1 MIKLDYTFVV
11 QIVLFLALLFL
22 LRRLLFTPFI
32 ALLEER
38 EKKTEGAK
46 GEATALTAE
55 GERLRAEYESAVT
68 QARAQGA
75 ALKEGTL
82 QEAQRARE
90 QILTQARE
98 QAAGK
103 LVAVREEVRNEMA
116 KARQFAAREADE
128 IARQMAEKVL
138 GRKIG

>member
-22 LRRLLFTPFI
+22 LRRLLFTPFV

-38 EKKTEGAK
+38 EKKTEGTRS
-46 GEATALTAE
+46 EATALMAE
-55 GERLRAEYESAVT
+55 GERLRAEYESAVAE
-68 QARAQGA
+68 ARDRGA
-75 ALKEGTL
+75 ALKEGIL

-90 QILTQARE
+90 RILTEARE
-98 QAAGK
+98 QAAVK
-103 LVAVREEVRNEMA
+103 LAAAREEVRQEMA
-116 KARQFAAREADE
+116 KARQLAAREAE
-128 IARQMAEKVL
+128 AIARQMAEKVL

>member
-11 QIVLFLALLFL
+11 QIVFFLALLFL
-22 LRRLLFTPFI
+22 LRRLLFTPFV

-46 GEATALTAE
+46 SEATALMAE
-55 GERLRAEYESAVT
+55 GERLRAEYESAVA
-68 QARAQGA
+68 QARDQGA
-75 ALKEGTL
+75 ALKEGIV
-82 QEAQRARE
+82 QEARSGRE
-90 QILTQARE
+90 RILAQARE
-98 QAAGK
+98 QAAAR
-103 LVAVREEVRNEMA
+103 LTIVREEIRQEMI
-116 KARQFAAREADE
+116 KARQFAARETEE

>member
-11 QIVLFLALLFL
+11 QVVLFLALLFL

-38 EKKTEGAK
+38 EKKTEGVRS
-46 GEATALTAE
+46 EATALTAE
-55 GERLRAEYESAVT
+55 GERLQADYESAVAK
-68 QARAQGA
+68 ARDQGA
-75 ALKEGTL
+75 ALKEGIL
-82 QEAQRARE
+82 QEARSGRE
-90 QILTQARE
+90 RILTQARE

-103 LVAVREEVRNEMA
+103 LAAVREEVRQEMV
-116 KARQFAAREADE
+116 KARQFAAREAEE

>member
-11 QIVLFLALLFL
+11 QAVLFLALLFL

-38 EKKTEGAK
+38 EKKTEGTK
-46 GEATALTAE
+46 GEATALMAE
-55 GERLRAEYESAVT
+55 GERLRAEYESAVA
-68 QARAQGA
+68 QARDQGA
-75 ALKEGTL
+75 ALKEGIL
-82 QEAQRARE
+82 QEARSGRE
-90 QILTQARE
+90 RIVTQARE

-103 LVAVREEVRNEMA
+103 LAAVREEVRQEMG
-116 KARQFAAREADE
+116 KARQFTAREAE
-128 IARQMAEKVL
+128 AIARQMAEKIL

>member
-22 LRRLLFTPFI
+22 LRRLLFAPFL

-38 EKKTEGAK
+38 EKKTEGAR
-46 GEATALTAE
+46 GEAAALMAE
-55 GERLRAEYESAVT
+55 GERLRADYESAIT
-68 QARAQGA
+68 QAGNQGA
-75 ALKEGTL
+75 ALKEGIL
-82 QEAQRARE
+82 QEARGRRE
-90 QILTQARE
+90 RILAEARE
-98 QAAGK
+98 QATAR
-103 LVAVREEVRNEMA
+103 LTMVREEVRQEMA
-116 KARQFAAREADE
+116 KARQFAAREAEE